1 MFVTCGFDKLA
12 GNKYSSNRKLYVME
26 ITEQRC
32 QQIERII
39 LAYLA
44 KYIPDYISE
53 DFTETFTR
61 AFFVEIINR
70 STERRYAPLRV
81 TEKTIAYEFARIAYE
96 LKISESEIVAFV
108 KANYSIHCSAKIH
121 NYVNIFIPYAGEFFE
136 F

>member
-1 MFVTCGFDKLA
+1 MYR
-12 GNKYSSNRKLYVME
+12 KYHTMQ
-26 ITEQRC
+26 ITNQRS
-32 QQIERII
+32 QEIEREI

-53 DFTETFTR
+53 DFAETFTR
-61 AFFVEIINR
+61 DFFVEIMKR

-81 TEKTIAYEFARIAYE
+81 TEETIAYEFARIAYE